1 MAGGFGR
8 DLSAKGEKEMVAFA
22 LEWLGK
28 LFGADFKT
36 IVGRRYATRWNDE
49 PWVLGAMSAASP
61 GNADARKI
69 LMEPIGGRLWFAGE
83 AVHETKW
90 GTVNGAW
97 ESGVRAAE
105 AAMRRMGAL
114 KDPDEDRPSRR
125 RRRRDDDD

>member
-1 MAGGFGR
+1 
-8 DLSAKGEKEMVAFA
+8 
-22 LEWLGK
+22 
-28 LFGADFKT
+28 
-36 IVGRRYATRWNDE
+36 
-49 PWVLGAMSAASP
+49 MSAASP
-61 GNADARKI
+61 GNADTSKI